1 MVWILLATLVV
12 SIAFFLMVFR
22 QVSRTEE
29 RLRHLVISTESRISK
44 KYGAKL
50 VPPGRN
56 DPDEADEEKG

>member
-12 SIAFFLMVFR
+12 SITFFLMVFR

-29 RLRHLVISTESRISK
+29 QLRMLVVKLESRISK

-50 VPPGRN
+50 VPPGSSESPE
-56 DPDEADEEKG
+56 DDEE

>member
-1 MVWILLATLVV
+1 LVWILLATLVV

-29 RLRHLVISTESRISK
+29 RLRKLVVQTESRISR

-50 VPPGRN
+50 VPPGKG
-56 DPDEADEEKG
+56 ETQEDEE

>member
-12 SIAFFLMVFR
+12 SIAFFLVVFR

-29 RLRHLVISTESRISK
+29 RLRKLVVQTESRISK

-50 VPPGRN
+50 VPPGKGE
-56 DPDEADEEKG
+56 DTEDEE